1 MAHSLE
7 CVPGSHERF
16 KMDTEQIA
24 QITVKGTSEGMDKVK
39 SDLDGVAKSQDNL
52 AQSSAAVATVTETT
66 AKKHL
71 DASAAYDRFHNSL
84 NAADRAS
91 ANFAAGQ
98 KKIEAAF
105 G

>member
-16 KMDTEQIA
+16 KMDTEEIA

-39 SDLDGVAKSQDNL
+39 ADLDGVAKSQDNL

-71 DASAAYDRFHNSL
+71 DASAQYDKLHNSL
-84 NAADRAS
+84 DGVAGATQEYATRAS
-91 ANFAAGQ
+91 V
-98 KKIEAAF
+98 ITR
-105 G
+105 